1 VGGAEGGVAGAAR
14 RILWRGL
21 AVWQATKGGEFAGG
35 VRGGRRSFLAS
46 EGASP
51 HGGGVLEE
59 IKERFNAFIMT
70 KGLRRTRQREVIVEA
85 AFGTKEHYTAEEL
98 WEMARKLD
106 RTASRATVYRTLAL
120 LVECGLLREID
131 LGKDVVCYDPNFLE
145 SPDHNHLIC
154 LDCEKVVEFE
164 DAHISVLED
173 CISRR
178 LGFTPT
184 LKAIR
189 IEARCDELRRSGE
202 CRQKKRVGA

>member
-1 VGGAEGGVAGAAR
+1 M
-14 RILWRGL
+14 
-21 AVWQATKGGEFAGG
+21 K
-35 VRGGRRSFLAS
+35 
-46 EGASP
+46 
-51 HGGGVLEE
+51 E

-154 LDCEKVVEFE
+154 LFR
-164 DAHISVLED
+164 A
-173 CISRR
+173 RR
-178 LGFTPT
+178 LYFAAT
-184 LKAIR
+184 
-189 IEARCDELRRSGE
+189 
-202 CRQKKRVGA
+202 RVHADAQGDPHRGPVR

>member
-1 VGGAEGGVAGAAR
+1 MAGAGPAR
-14 RILWRGL
+14 RILWREI
-21 AVWQATKGGEFAGG
+21 AIWQEGKAAILLD
-35 VRGGRRSFLAS
+35 GGRGAGQERSFLAS
-46 EGASP
+46 VGAPP
-51 HGGGVLEE
+51 HGDAVLKE

-85 AFGTKEHYTAEEL
+85 AFGTKDHYTAEEL

-154 LDCEKVVEFE
+154 LDCDKVVEFE
-164 DAHISVLED
+164 DSHISVLED

-189 IEARCDELRRSGE
+189 IEARCDELKRMGA
-202 CRQKKRVGA
+202 CRQQKQKGA